1 MCDILPQ
8 RRFSLA
14 PADHGSSF
22 EKKRDEILQRPI
34 KASQSPKPIKD
45 DDIQLEDI
53 SKEGRTSMDW
63 NAEFQS
69 AVDDVNSLTMNHSYE
84 KRIAAYSKLG
94 KLYQNFIDTA
104 TLYGKI
110 LISERYLP
118 EECRTFKSCDI
129 GGIAGGEK
137 FLVQNILFKICT
149 DHYGVFG
156 GDEYY
161 AHKLASHELKGLI
174 NIYNYGSK
182 LGLYVPMMC
191 VLMYKGFHMIAM
203 SVLPINNST
212 LVYGSK
218 DAGDTVFDNPTF
230 SSKLKQVAEELGL
243 KLHKAG
249 KDPNA
254 KYLYTPVDME
264 GHIGT
269 DGRMYL
275 LDFSRLFPPER
286 PLPSAPRFM
295 YLCRLLRPEFVKIY
309 SENFGPLSSDAYSR
323 FSSGAE
329 ADERARIEINAA
341 TDYLLREHLP
351 LFLERFQRYHAI
363 DHFAW
368 LGLLH
373 SHGISYRHMGSL
385 RKLVLRLPPT
395 PNYTNLDTATLILMA
410 MIARVVKNQLS
421 CIMRAQVKSHSQ
433 SIPGDQMLKQV
444 AAAFFNMVFGNSKGT
459 QNFWDTTLKYKLSE
473 YFPNSLTDAELRAPD
488 FGTNI
493 MKTDLVCLLFIY
505 TVKLCGLRLRTS
517 AIEQFKV
524 KQSFDFAEPLDES
537 DIEEIKE
544 RVQSMSV
551 AAFAEGYSMQM
562 KAMHS
567 ANQHEAKRLYRLS
580 LDKFKTA
587 LDMEPGNIQ
596 ALTQIFVNMVQTDHP
611 KVAESI
617 YHSVVYGKLY
627 DSEFLWRYANFCK
640 SRGLAE
646 RAEVHYLYSLDLDP
660 NYALCLSDYAKFL
673 AEAGE
678 LHPAN
683 RFFQRA
689 IQAAPTTVNILIDFA
704 MFLYRSLKDPTR
716 AGQFF
721 EKAMNSPDFNSS
733 YYPLIRGCAQYFPEF
748 VYSHKL
754 HDLFP
759 ATPDISNNDSIR
771 SSMMFS
777 MKTTVI
783 SSSLSSKQLDMQLS
797 YVDPME
803 G

>member
-1 MCDILPQ
+1 MCDILPP

-14 PADHGSSF
+14 PSDHGSSM

-34 KASQSPKPIKD
+34 KQSQPQSKPIKED
-45 DDIQLEDI
+45 DVILEDVT
-53 SKEGRTSMDW
+53 KEARTSMDW

-84 KRIAAYSKLG
+84 KRITAYSKLG

-118 EECRTFKSCDI
+118 EECRTFKSCNI

-203 SVLPINNST
+203 SVLPINDST

-373 SHGISYRHMGSL
+373 SHGINYRHMGSL

-395 PNYTNLDTATLILMA
+395 PNYTGLDTATLILMA

-444 AAAFFNMVFGNSKGT
+444 AAAFFNMVFGNSKGS

-488 FGTNI
+488 FGSNI

-505 TVKLCGLRLRTS
+505 TIKLCGLRLRSS
-517 AIEQFKV
+517 AIEQFKS
-524 KQSFDFAEPLDES
+524 KMSFDFADPVDES

-562 KAMHS
+562 KAIHS
-567 ANQHEAKRLYRLS
+567 SNQHEAKRLYRLS
-580 LDKFKTA
+580 LDKFKFA

-640 SRGLAE
+640 SRGLTE

-660 NYALCLSDYAKFL
+660 NYAACLSDYAKFL
-673 AEAGE
+673 GEAGE
-678 LHPAN
+678 LHSAH

-689 IQAAPTTVNILIDFA
+689 IQVAPSAVNILIDFA
-704 MFLYRSLKDPTR
+704 MFLHRCLKDPIS
-716 AGQFF
+716 AGKFF

-733 YYPLIRGCAQYFPEF
+733 YYPLIKGCAQYFPELL
-748 VYSHKL
+748 YSHKL
-754 HDLFP
+754 QELFP
-759 ATPDISNNDSIR
+759 ATPDISN
-771 SSMMFS
+771 
-777 MKTTVI
+777 
-783 SSSLSSKQLDMQLS
+783 SSSDLLFNIKSPVTLAPNHSKHNMDMQLS

>member
-1 MCDILPQ
+1 M
-8 RRFSLA
+8 
-14 PADHGSSF
+14 
-22 EKKRDEILQRPI
+22 KMVDEG
-34 KASQSPKPIKD
+34 
-45 DDIQLEDI
+45 
-53 SKEGRTSMDW
+53 KEVRTGMDW
-63 NAEFQS
+63 NAEFQA
-69 AVDDVNSLTMNHSYE
+69 AVDEVNSLTINHSYD

-118 EECRTFKSCDI
+118 EECRTFKACDI

-203 SVLPINNST
+203 SVLPINDST

-218 DAGDTVFDNPTF
+218 DAGDTVYDNPTF
-230 SSKLKQVAEELGL
+230 SSKLKHVAQELGL

-249 KDPNA
+249 KEPNA

-275 LDFSRLFPPER
+275 LDFSRVFPPER

-323 FSSGAE
+323 FSAGES
-329 ADERARIEINAA
+329 DDRTTIEINAA

-351 LFLERFQRYHAI
+351 LFLDRFQRYHAI

-373 SHGISYRHMGSL
+373 SHGINYRHMGSL

-395 PNYTNLDTATLILMA
+395 PNYTGLDTATLILMA

-444 AAAFFNMVFGNSKGT
+444 AAAFFNMVFGNSKAT

-473 YFPNSLTDAELRAPD
+473 YFPNSLTDAELRAAD
-488 FGTNI
+488 FGTQI
-493 MKTDLVCLLFIY
+493 TKTELVCTLFVY
-505 TVKLCGLRLRTS
+505 TVRLCGLRLRPS
-517 AIEQFKV
+517 AFEQFRHRE
-524 KQSFDFAEPLDES
+524 SFDFAEPLHES

-562 KAMHS
+562 QAMNS
-567 ANQHEAKRLYRLS
+567 SNQHEAKRLYRLS

-627 DSEFLWRYANFCK
+627 DTEFLWRYANFCK
-640 SRGLAE
+640 TRGLTE

-660 NYALCLSDYAKFL
+660 NYALCLADYAKFL
-673 AEAGE
+673 AESGE
-678 LHPAN
+678 LHHAN

-689 IQAAPTTVNILIDFA
+689 VQVAPESVVILIDFA
-704 MFLYRSLKDPTR
+704 VFLYRFLKDSSR
-716 AGQFF
+716 ASQFL
-721 EKAMNSPDFNSS
+721 EKAIGSPDFNSS
-733 YYPLIRGCAQYFPEF
+733 YYPLLKSCAQDFPELL
-748 VYSHKL
+748 YSNKIP
-754 HDLFP
+754 DLFQ
-759 ATPDISNNDSIR
+759 ATPDISNNELLKPPPSTPNNKN
-771 SSMMFS
+771 ME
-777 MKTTVI
+777 
-783 SSSLSSKQLDMQLS
+783 MQLS
-797 YVDPME
+797 YVSPME

>member
-14 PADHGSSF
+14 PAEHSHSMD
-22 EKKRDEILQRPI
+22 KKREEILRRPI
-34 KASQSPKPIKD
+34 QVPPQP
-45 DDIQLEDI
+45 QLKTFGEEMQLVDEG
-53 SKEGRTSMDW
+53 KETRTSMDW

-69 AVDDVNSLTMNHSYE
+69 AVDEVNSLTMNHPYE
-84 KRIAAYSKLG
+84 KRITAYSKLG

-174 NIYNYGSK
+174 NTFNCGSK

-203 SVLPINNST
+203 SVLPINDTT

-218 DAGDTVFDNPTF
+218 DAGDTVYDNPAF
-230 SSKLKQVAEELGL
+230 GSKLKHVAQELGL

-249 KDPNA
+249 KEPNA

-323 FSSGAE
+323 FSAGE
-329 ADERARIEINAA
+329 TDDRTTIEINAA
-341 TDYLLREHLP
+341 TDYLIREHLP
-351 LFLERFQRYHAI
+351 LFLDRFQRYHAI
-363 DHFAW
+363 DHYAW

-373 SHGISYRHMGSL
+373 SHGINYRHMGSL

-395 PNYTNLDTATLILMA
+395 PNYTGLDTATLILMA

-421 CIMRAQVKSHSQ
+421 CIMRSQVKSHSQ

-444 AAAFFNMVFGNSKGT
+444 AAAFFNTVFGNSKGS

-473 YFPNSLTDAELRAPD
+473 YFPNSLTDAELRSPD
-488 FGTNI
+488 FGASI
-493 MKTDLVCLLFIY
+493 MKTELVCSLFLY
-505 TVKLCGLRLRTS
+505 TVKLCGLRLRSS
-517 AIEQFKV
+517 AIEQFKDS
-524 KQSFDFAEPLDES
+524 QSFDFAEPLDES

-551 AAFAEGYSMQM
+551 AAYAEGYSMQM
-562 KAMHS
+562 KAMYS
-567 ANQHEAKRLYRLS
+567 TNQHEAKRLYRLS

-627 DSEFLWRYANFCK
+627 DTEFLWRYANFCR
-640 SRGLAE
+640 SRGLND

-660 NYALCLSDYAKFL
+660 NYSLCLADYAKFL
-673 AEAGE
+673 ADAGE
-678 LHPAN
+678 LHAAN
-683 RFFQRA
+683 RFFHRA
-689 IQAAPTTVNILIDFA
+689 VTVAPDSVSILIDFA
-704 MFLYRSLKDPTR
+704 VFLYQHLKDTSR
-716 AGQFF
+716 AGQFL
-721 EKAMNSPDFNSS
+721 EKAISSPDFNSS
-733 YYPLIRGCAQYFPEF
+733 YYPLLKTCAQDFPELL
-748 VYSHKL
+748 YSNKVP
-754 HDLFP
+754 DLFP
-759 ATPDISNNDSIR
+759 AATPDL
-771 SSMMFS
+771 
-777 MKTTVI
+777 
-783 SSSLSSKQLDMQLS
+783 SSSANEMFKPRATTPANKNMDMSLA
-797 YVDPME
+797 YVSPME

>member
-34 KASQSPKPIKD
+34 KVPSQPQPKSIDEEMLQCDSGHTP
-45 DDIQLEDI
+45 
-53 SKEGRTSMDW
+53 RTSMDW

-69 AVDDVNSLTMNHSYE
+69 AVDEVNSLTVNNSYE
-84 KRIAAYSKLG
+84 KRINAYSKLG

-118 EECRTFKSCDI
+118 EECRTFKACDI

-182 LGLYVPMMC
+182 LGLHVPMMC

-203 SVLPINNST
+203 SVVPINDTT

-218 DAGDTVFDNPTF
+218 DAGDTVYDNPTF
-230 SSKLKQVAEELGL
+230 SDKLKHVAQELGL

-249 KDPNA
+249 KEPNA

-323 FSSGAE
+323 FSAGE
-329 ADERARIEINAA
+329 GDDRNTIEINAA

-363 DHFAW
+363 DHYAW

-373 SHGISYRHMGSL
+373 SHGINYRHMGSL

-395 PNYTNLDTATLILMA
+395 PNYTGLDTATLILMA

-433 SIPGDQMLKQV
+433 SIPGDQMLKHV
-444 AAAFFNMVFGNSKGT
+444 AAAFFNTVFGNSKAT
-459 QNFWDTTLKYKLSE
+459 LNFWDTTLKYKLSE
-473 YFPNSLTDAELRAPD
+473 YFPNSLTEAELRSPD
-488 FGTNI
+488 FGFDI
-493 MKTDLVCLLFIY
+493 MKTDLVCSLFLY
-505 TVKLCGLRLRTS
+505 TVKLCGLRLRSS
-517 AIEQFKV
+517 AVEQFKV
-524 KQSFDFAEPLDES
+524 KESFDFAEPVHES

-551 AAFAEGYSMQM
+551 AAYAEGYSMQM
-562 KAMHS
+562 KAMYS
-567 ANQHEAKRLYRLS
+567 ANQNEAKRLYRLS

-627 DSEFLWRYANFCK
+627 DTEFLWRYANFCK
-640 SRGLAE
+640 SRGLME

-660 NYALCLSDYAKFL
+660 NYAHCLADYAKFL

-683 RFFQRA
+683 RFFLRA
-689 IQAAPTTVNILIDFA
+689 VQLAPTSVDILVDFA
-704 MFLYRSLKDPTR
+704 VFLYRFLKDSTR
-716 AGQFF
+716 AGQFV
-721 EKAMNSPDFNSS
+721 EKAINSPDFNSS
-733 YYPLIRGCAQYFPEF
+733 YYPLLKSCAQYFPELL
-748 VYSHKL
+748 YSNKIP
-754 HDLFP
+754 DLFP
-759 ATPDISNNDSIR
+759 ATPDISNND
-771 SSMMFS
+771 MFKPQPATPPKN
-777 MKTTVI
+777 M
-783 SSSLSSKQLDMQLS
+783 DMQLS
-797 YVDPME
+797 YVSPME

>member
-14 PADHGSSF
+14 PADHGSSY

-34 KASQSPKPIKD
+34 KIPTPPQAKSND
-45 DDIQLEDI
+45 EDMQI
-53 SKEGRTSMDW
+53 VDEGKEVRRMDW

-69 AVDDVNSLTMNHSYE
+69 AVDEVNSLTMNHSYE

-118 EECRTFKSCDI
+118 EECRTFKACDI

-137 FLVQNILFKICT
+137 FVVQNILFKICT

-203 SVLPINNST
+203 SVVPINDTS

-218 DAGDTVFDNPTF
+218 DAGDTVYDNSTF
-230 SSKLKQVAEELGL
+230 SSKLKHVAQELGL

-249 KDPNA
+249 KEPNA

-323 FSSGAE
+323 FSSGE
-329 ADERARIEINAA
+329 ADERSTLEINAA

-351 LFLERFQRYHAI
+351 LFLERLQRYHAI

-373 SHGISYRHMGSL
+373 SHGINYRHMGSL

-395 PNYTNLDTATLILMA
+395 PNYTGLDTATLILMA

-444 AAAFFNMVFGNSKGT
+444 ASAFFNMVFGNSKGT

-473 YFPNSLTDAELRAPD
+473 YFPNSLTDSELRSPE
-488 FGTNI
+488 FGADI

-505 TVKLCGLRLRTS
+505 TVKLCGLRLRSS
-517 AIEQFKV
+517 AVEQFKNR
-524 KQSFDFAEPLDES
+524 QSFDFAEPLDES

-551 AAFAEGYSMQM
+551 AAYAEGYSMQM
-562 KAMHS
+562 KAMAS
-567 ANQHEAKRLYRLS
+567 SNQHEAKRLYRLS

-627 DSEFLWRYANFCK
+627 DTEFLWRYANFCK
-640 SRGLAE
+640 SRGLNE

-660 NYALCLSDYAKFL
+660 NYALCLADYAKFL

-689 IQAAPTTVNILIDFA
+689 VNVAPMSVAILIDFA
-704 MFLYRSLKDPTR
+704 VFLYRFLKDTTR
-716 AGQFF
+716 AGQFL
-721 EKAMNSPDFNSS
+721 EKAISSPDFNSS
-733 YYPLIRGCAQYFPEF
+733 YYPLLKSCAQYFPELL
-748 VYSHKL
+748 YSNKIP
-754 HDLFP
+754 DLFP
-759 ATPDISNNDSIR
+759 ATPDISNND
-771 SSMMFS
+771 MF
-777 MKTTVI
+777 KTHHQPSTP
-783 SSSLSSKQLDMQLS
+783 SNKNMDMQLS
-797 YVDPME
+797 YVAPME

>member
-1 MCDILPQ
+1 MCDILSQ

-14 PADHGSSF
+14 PSDHGSSF
-22 EKKRDEILQRPI
+22 EKKRDEILHRPTKI
-34 KASQSPKPIKD
+34 STLPQPKIEEEVRQQD
-45 DDIQLEDI
+45 DGREV
-53 SKEGRTSMDW
+53 RTSMDW

-69 AVDDVNSLTMNHSYE
+69 AVDEVNSLTVNHSYE
-84 KRIAAYSKLG
+84 KRINAYSKLG

-118 EECRTFKSCDI
+118 EECRTFKACDI

-149 DHYGVFG
+149 DHYGIFG

-182 LGLYVPMMC
+182 QGLYVPMMC

-203 SVLPINNST
+203 SVVPINDTT

-218 DAGDTVFDNPTF
+218 DAGDTVYDNPTF
-230 SSKLKQVAEELGL
+230 SSKLKHVAQELGL

-249 KDPNA
+249 KEPNA

-275 LDFSRLFPPER
+275 LDFSRLLPPER

-309 SENFGPLSSDAYSR
+309 SENFGPLSSDAYSK
-323 FSSGAE
+323 FSAGGE
-329 ADERARIEINAA
+329 ADYERSTIEINAA

-373 SHGISYRHMGSL
+373 SHGINYRHMGSL
-385 RKLVLRLPPT
+385 RKLVMRLPPT
-395 PNYTNLDTATLILMA
+395 PNYTGLDTATLILMA
-410 MIARVVKNQLS
+410 MIGRVVKNQLS
-421 CIMRAQVKSHSQ
+421 AIMRAQVKSHYQ
-433 SIPGDQMLKQV
+433 TIPGDQMLKQV

-493 MKTDLVCLLFIY
+493 TKTDLVCSLFLY
-505 TVKLCGLRLRTS
+505 TVKLCGLRLRSS
-517 AIEQFKV
+517 AVEQFKN
-524 KQSFDFAEPLDES
+524 KESFDFAEPLDES

-544 RVQSMSV
+544 RVKSMSV

-562 KAMHS
+562 KAMNS
-567 ANQHEAKRLYRLS
+567 ANEHEAKRLYRLS
-580 LDKFKTA
+580 LDKFKLA
-587 LDMEPGNIQ
+587 HDMEPGNIQ

-627 DSEFLWRYANFCK
+627 DPEFLWRYANFCRA
-640 SRGLAE
+640 RGLTE

-660 NYALCLSDYAKFL
+660 NYALCLADYAKFL
-673 AEAGE
+673 AESGDI
-678 LHPAN
+678 HHAN
-683 RFFQRA
+683 RFFMRA
-689 IQAAPTTVNILIDFA
+689 VQVAPSSVTILIDFA
-704 MFLYRSLKDPTR
+704 MFLYRFLKDTTR
-716 AGQFF
+716 ASQFL
-721 EKAMNSPDFNSS
+721 EKAVNSPDFNSS
-733 YYPLIRGCAQYFPEF
+733 YHPLLKDCVQYFPEL
-748 VYSHKL
+748 VYSYKL

-759 ATPDISNNDSIR
+759 ATPDISNNDLLNPKPNTPR
-771 SSMMFS
+771 
-777 MKTTVI
+777 KHN
-783 SSSLSSKQLDMQLS
+783 LDMQLS
-797 YVDPME
+797 YVSPME

>member
-22 EKKRDEILQRPI
+22 EKKRDEILQRPV
-34 KASQSPKPIKD
+34 KVPSAPLPKLYEECMGVPD
-45 DDIQLEDI
+45 D
-53 SKEGRTSMDW
+53 GATPRTTMDW

-69 AVDDVNSLTMNHSYE
+69 AVEEVNSLTMNTHYE
-84 KRIAAYSKLG
+84 KRITAYSKLG

-118 EECRTFKSCDI
+118 EECRTFKSCNI

-149 DHYGVFG
+149 DQYGVFG

-174 NIYNYGSK
+174 NVYNYGSK

-203 SVLPINNST
+203 SVLPISDTT

-218 DAGDTVFDNPTF
+218 DAGDNVYDNPTF
-230 SSKLKQVAEELGL
+230 SSKLKHVAQELGL
-243 KLHKAG
+243 RFHKAG
-249 KDPNA
+249 KEPNA

-264 GHIGT
+264 GHIGE

-275 LDFSRLFPPER
+275 LDFSRLLPPER
-286 PLPSAPRFM
+286 PSPSAPRFM

-309 SENFGPLSSDAYSR
+309 SENFGPLSSDAYSK
-323 FSSGAE
+323 FST
-329 ADERARIEINAA
+329 DERSQIEINAA

-351 LFLERFQRYHAI
+351 LFLDRFQRYHAI

-373 SHGISYRHMGSL
+373 SHGINYRHMGSL
-385 RKLVLRLPPT
+385 RKIVLGLPPT
-395 PNYTNLDTATLILMA
+395 PNYTKVDTPTLILMA

-444 AAAFFNMVFGNSKGT
+444 AAAFFNMVFGNSKAT

-488 FGTNI
+488 FGECI

-505 TVKLCGLRLRTS
+505 TVKLCGLRLRSS
-517 AIEQFKV
+517 AVEQFKN
-524 KQSFDFAEPLDES
+524 KQSFDFAEPVDES

-551 AAFAEGYSMQM
+551 AAYAEGYSMQM
-562 KAMHS
+562 KAMYS

-627 DSEFLWRYANFCK
+627 DPEFLWRYANFCK
-640 SRGLAE
+640 SRGLLE
-646 RAEVHYLYSLDLDP
+646 RAEVHYLYALDLDP
-660 NYALCLSDYAKFL
+660 NYAVCIADYAKFL
-673 AEAGE
+673 AESMD
-678 LHPAN
+678 LHHAN
-683 RFFQRA
+683 KFFTRA
-689 IQAAPTTVNILIDFA
+689 VQIAPTSVDIMIEYA
-704 MFLYRSLKDPTR
+704 MFLYRFLKDTVR
-716 AGQFF
+716 AGQAL
-721 EKAMNSPDFNSS
+721 EKAVTSPDFNSS
-733 YYPLIRGCAQYFPEF
+733 YYPLIKNCAQFFPELI
-748 VYSHKL
+748 YTYKL
-754 HDLFP
+754 HDLLPVTPDLSLNEALRPRP
-759 ATPDISNNDSIR
+759 ATPAPA
-771 SSMMFS
+771 
-777 MKTTVI
+777 
-783 SSSLSSKQLDMQLS
+783 SKHTMDMQMS
-797 YVDPME
+797 YVSPME

>member
-34 KASQSPKPIKD
+34 KIPSQPQPKSFDEDMLQSDGKD
-45 DDIQLEDI
+45 T
-53 SKEGRTSMDW
+53 SRGTSMDW

-69 AVDDVNSLTMNHSYE
+69 AVDEVNSLTMNNSYE

-118 EECRTFKSCDI
+118 EECRTFKACDI

-203 SVLPINNST
+203 SVLPINDST

-218 DAGDTVFDNPTF
+218 DAGDTVYDNPTF
-230 SSKLKQVAEELGL
+230 SAKLKHVAQELGL

-249 KDPNA
+249 KEPNA

-323 FSSGAE
+323 FSVAGECDDRST
-329 ADERARIEINAA
+329 IEINAA

-351 LFLERFQRYHAI
+351 LFLDRFQRYHAI
-363 DHFAW
+363 DKFAW

-373 SHGISYRHMGSL
+373 SHGINYRHMGSL

-395 PNYTNLDTATLILMA
+395 PNYTNFDTATLILMA

-444 AAAFFNMVFGNSKGT
+444 AAAFFNMVFGNSKAT

-473 YFPNSLTDAELRAPD
+473 YFPNSLTEAELRSPD
-488 FGTNI
+488 FGAMI
-493 MKTDLVCLLFIY
+493 MKTELVCCLFIY
-505 TVKLCGLRLRTS
+505 TVKLCGLRLRSS
-517 AIEQFKV
+517 AVEQFKD
-524 KQSFDFAEPLDES
+524 KESFDFAEPLHES

-551 AAFAEGYSMQM
+551 AAYAEGYSMQM
-562 KAMHS
+562 KATYS

-596 ALTQIFVNMVQTDHP
+596 ALTQIFVNMVSTDHP

-627 DSEFLWRYANFCK
+627 DAEFLWRYANFCK
-640 SRGLAE
+640 SRGLLE

-660 NYALCLSDYAKFL
+660 NYAHCLADYAKFL

-689 IQAAPTTVNILIDFA
+689 VQVAPLSVDILIYFA
-704 MFLYRSLKDPTR
+704 VFLYRFLKDTTR
-716 AGQFF
+716 AGQFL
-721 EKAMNSPDFNSS
+721 EKAINSPDFNAS
-733 YYPLIRGCAQYFPEF
+733 YYPLLKSCAQYFPELL
-748 VYSHKL
+748 YSNKIP
-754 HDLFP
+754 DLFP
-759 ATPDISNNDSIR
+759 ATPDISNND
-771 SSMMFS
+771 MFKPQPATPPKN
-777 MKTTVI
+777 M
-783 SSSLSSKQLDMQLS
+783 DMQLC
-797 YVDPME
+797 YVSPME

>member
-1 MCDILPQ
+1 
-8 RRFSLA
+8 
-14 PADHGSSF
+14 
-22 EKKRDEILQRPI
+22 
-34 KASQSPKPIKD
+34 
-45 DDIQLEDI
+45 
-53 SKEGRTSMDW
+53 
-63 NAEFQS
+63 
-69 AVDDVNSLTMNHSYE
+69 
-84 KRIAAYSKLG
+84 
-94 KLYQNFIDTA
+94 
-104 TLYGKI
+104 
-110 LISERYLP
+110 
-118 EECRTFKSCDI
+118 
-129 GGIAGGEK
+129 
-137 FLVQNILFKICT
+137 
-149 DHYGVFG
+149 
-156 GDEYY
+156 
-161 AHKLASHELKGLI
+161 
-174 NIYNYGSK
+174 
-182 LGLYVPMMC
+182 
-191 VLMYKGFHMIAM
+191 
-203 SVLPINNST
+203 
-212 LVYGSK
+212 
-218 DAGDTVFDNPTF
+218 
-230 SSKLKQVAEELGL
+230 
-243 KLHKAG
+243 
-249 KDPNA
+249 
-254 KYLYTPVDME
+254 ME
-264 GHIGT
+264 GHIGE

-286 PLPSAPRFM
+286 PLPNAPRFM

-323 FSSGAE
+323 FSADKGE
-329 ADERARIEINAA
+329 ADERSTIEINAA

-363 DHFAW
+363 DHYAW

-373 SHGISYRHMGSL
+373 SHGINYRHMGSL

-395 PNYTNLDTATLILMA
+395 PNYTGLDTATLILMA

-488 FGTNI
+488 FGENI
-493 MKTDLVCLLFIY
+493 KKTELVCSLFIY
-505 TVKLCGLRLRTS
+505 TVKLCGLRLRSS
-517 AIEQFKV
+517 AVEQFKD
-524 KQSFDFAEPLDES
+524 KQSFDFAEPLHES

-562 KAMHS
+562 KAMYS
-567 ANQHEAKRLYRLS
+567 SNQHEAKRLYRLS

-640 SRGLAE
+640 SRGLLE

-660 NYALCLSDYAKFL
+660 NYALALADYAKFL

-678 LHPAN
+678 LHPAT

-689 IQAAPTTVNILIDFA
+689 VNVAPSSVSILIDFA
-704 MFLYRSLKDPTR
+704 MFLFRFLKDTTR
-716 AGQFF
+716 AGQHL

-733 YYPLIRGCAQYFPEF
+733 YYPILKSLAQYFPELL
-748 VYSHKL
+748 YSYKL
-754 HDLFP
+754 HDLLP
-759 ATPDISNNDSIR
+759 VTPDISVSNEA
-771 SSMMFS
+771 MFNPRPS
-777 MKTTVI
+777 TPPAHNM
-783 SSSLSSKQLDMQLS
+783 DMQLS
-797 YVDPME
+797 YVSPME

>member
-1 MCDILPQ
+1 MCDILPP

-22 EKKRDEILQRPI
+22 EKKREEILQRPI
-34 KASQSPKPIKD
+34 KAAAQPPPKSIREED
-45 DDIQLEDI
+45 VQLEDL
-53 SKEGRTSMDW
+53 STPRTSVDW
-63 NAEFQS
+63 NAEFQA
-69 AVDDVNSLTMNHSYE
+69 AVDEVNTLSMNHSYD

-104 TLYGKI
+104 TMYGKI

-118 EECRTFKSCDI
+118 EECRTFKSCNI

-174 NIYNYGSK
+174 NIFNYGSK
-182 LGLYVPMMC
+182 FGIHVPMMC

-203 SVLPINNST
+203 SVLPINDST
-212 LVYGSK
+212 LSYGSK
-218 DAGDTVFDNPTF
+218 DAGDTVYDDPVFC
-230 SSKLKQVAEELGL
+230 SKLKQVAEGLGL
-243 KLHKAG
+243 KLHRVG
-249 KDPNA
+249 KEANI
-254 KYLYTPVDME
+254 KWLHTPVDME

-309 SENFGPLSSDAYSR
+309 SEIFGPLSSDAYSR
-323 FSSGAE
+323 FSSD
-329 ADERARIEINAA
+329 DERDKLEINAA

-351 LFLERFQRYHAI
+351 LFLERLQRFHAI
-363 DHFAW
+363 DPFAW

-373 SHGISYRHMGSL
+373 EHGINYRHMGSL
-385 RKLVLRLPPT
+385 RKIVLRLPQV
-395 PNYTNLDTATLILMA
+395 PNYTNFDTPTLILMA
-410 MIARVVKNQLS
+410 MIARVIKNQLS

-433 SIPGDQMLKQV
+433 SMPGDQMLKQV
-444 AAAFFNMVFGNSKGT
+444 ATAFFNMVFGNSKAT

-473 YFPNSLTDAELRAPD
+473 YFPNSLTEAELRAPD

-493 MKTDLVCLLFIY
+493 TKTELVCTLFAY
-505 TVKLCGLRLRTS
+505 TVKLCGLRLRSS
-517 AIEQFKV
+517 AMEQFKS
-524 KQSFDFAEPLDES
+524 KDSFDFAEPLHES

-562 KAMHS
+562 KAMAS
-567 ANQHEAKRLYRLS
+567 SNQHEAKRLYRLS
-580 LDKFKTA
+580 LEKFKLA
-587 LDMEPGNIQ
+587 LDMEPGSIP

-627 DSEFLWRYANFCK
+627 DTEFLWRYANFCK
-640 SRGLAE
+640 NRGLME

-673 AEAGE
+673 AESGE
-678 LHPAN
+678 LHPAT

-689 IQAAPTTVNILIDFA
+689 VQVAPTSVNILIDFA
-704 MFLYRSLKDPTR
+704 MFLYRHLKDPVR
-716 AGQFF
+716 AAQHF

-733 YYPLIRGCAQYFPEF
+733 YYPLIKGCAQYFPELL
-748 VYSHKL
+748 YSHKL
-754 HDLFP
+754 HELFP
-759 ATPDISNNDSIR
+759 ATPDTSNNVSDYS
-771 SSMMFS
+771 FNVGTPPPNNAN
-777 MKTTVI
+777 KNLT
-783 SSSLSSKQLDMQLS
+783 DMQLA

>member
-22 EKKRDEILQRPI
+22 DKKREEILQRPVKI
-34 KASQSPKPIKD
+34 PTPLAKQLDESFIQD
-45 DDIQLEDI
+45 DL
-53 SKEGRTSMDW
+53 KERTNHMDW

-69 AVDDVNSLTMNHSYE
+69 AVDEVNSLTINNSYD
-84 KRIAAYSKLG
+84 KRITAFSKLG

-118 EECRTFKSCDI
+118 EDCRTFKACDI

-174 NIYNYGSK
+174 NIFNYGSK
-182 LGLYVPMMC
+182 QGLHVPMMC

-203 SVLPINNST
+203 SVLPINEST

-218 DAGDTVFDNPTF
+218 DAGTTVYDHPTF
-230 SSKLKQVAEELGL
+230 NEKLKHVAAELGL

-249 KDPNA
+249 KEPNA
-254 KYLYTPVDME
+254 KFLYTPVDME
-264 GHIGT
+264 GHIGE
-269 DGRMYL
+269 DGRLYL

-323 FSSGAE
+323 FSAGSE
-329 ADERARIEINAA
+329 ADDERSTVEINAA

-351 LFLERFQRYHAI
+351 LFLERFLRFHAI

-373 SHGISYRHMGSL
+373 SHGINYRHMGSL

-395 PNYTNLDTATLILMA
+395 ANYTGLDTPTLILMA
-410 MIARVVKNQLS
+410 MIARVVKNQLA
-421 CIMRAQVKSHSQ
+421 CIMRAQVKSNAQ

-444 AAAFFNMVFGNSKGT
+444 AAAFFNTVFGNSKSS

-493 MKTDLVCLLFIY
+493 LKSDTVCSLFLY
-505 TVKLCGLRLRTS
+505 TIKLCGLRLRSS
-517 AIEQFKV
+517 AIEQFKN
-524 KQSFDFAEPLDES
+524 KQSFDFGEPLDES

-544 RVQSMSV
+544 RVSSMSV
-551 AAFAEGYSMQM
+551 AAYAEGYSMQM
-562 KAMHS
+562 KAMYS

-580 LDKFKTA
+580 LDKLKTA
-587 LDMEPGNIQ
+587 LEMEPGNIQ

-627 DSEFLWRYANFCK
+627 DPEFLWRYANFCK
-640 SRGLAE
+640 TRGLLE
-646 RAEVHYLYSLDLDP
+646 RAEVHYLYSLDLNP
-660 NYALCLSDYAKFL
+660 NYAGCLADYAKFL
-673 AEAGE
+673 AEANE
-678 LHPAN
+678 LHAAN
-683 RFFQRA
+683 RFFMRA
-689 IQAAPTTVNILIDFA
+689 VQLAPSSVDILIDFA
-704 MFLYRSLKDPTR
+704 MFLYRFLKDTLR
-716 AGQFF
+716 ATQFV
-721 EKAMNSPDFNSS
+721 EKAVTSPDFNSS
-733 YYPLIRGCAQYFPEF
+733 YYPLLRGCSQYFPELL
-748 VYSHKL
+748 YTHNL
-754 HDLFP
+754 HELLP
-759 ATPDISNNDSIR
+759 VTPDINN
-771 SSMMFS
+771 MEMFNPRPGAPPP
-777 MKTTVI
+777 
-783 SSSLSSKQLDMQLS
+783 LSQKNMDMQLS
-797 YVDPME
+797 YVSPME

>member
-14 PADHGSSF
+14 PADHGSSN
-22 EKKRDEILQRPI
+22 EKKREEILRRPI
-34 KASQSPKPIKD
+34 EVPSLHGTKSQD
-45 DDIQLEDI
+45 EEMLQYDG
-53 SKEGRTSMDW
+53 KEPRTTMDW

-69 AVDDVNSLTMNHSYE
+69 AVDEVNSLSMNHPYE
-84 KRIAAYSKLG
+84 KRINAYSKLG

-203 SVLPINNST
+203 SVLPINDST

-230 SSKLKQVAEELGL
+230 SAKLKHVAQELGL

-249 KDPNA
+249 KEPNA

-323 FSSGAE
+323 FSVSE
-329 ADERARIEINAA
+329 ADDRTTIEINAA

-351 LFLERFQRYHAI
+351 LFLDRFQRYHAI
-363 DHFAW
+363 DPFAW

-373 SHGISYRHMGSL
+373 SHGINYRHMGSL
-385 RKLVLRLPPT
+385 RKLVLRLPTT
-395 PNYTNLDTATLILMA
+395 PNYTGLDTATLILMA

-433 SIPGDQMLKQV
+433 SIPGDQMLKHV
-444 AAAFFNMVFGNSKGT
+444 AAAFFNMVFGNSKAT

-473 YFPNSLTDAELRAPD
+473 YFPSSLTDEELRSPD
-488 FGTNI
+488 FGPSI
-493 MKTDLVCLLFIY
+493 MKTNLVCLLFIY

-517 AIEQFKV
+517 AFQNFKD
-524 KQSFDFAEPLDES
+524 KESFDFAEPLHES

-551 AAFAEGYSMQM
+551 AAYAEGYSMQM
-562 KAMHS
+562 KAMYS
-567 ANQHEAKRLYRLS
+567 TNQHEAKRLYRLS

-627 DSEFLWRYANFCK
+627 DTEFLWRYANFCK
-640 SRGLAE
+640 SRGLME
-646 RAEVHYLYSLDLDP
+646 RAELHYLYSLDLDP
-660 NYALCLSDYAKFL
+660 NYAHCLGDYAKFL
-673 AEAGE
+673 AEYGE
-678 LHPAN
+678 LHSAH

-689 IQAAPTTVNILIDFA
+689 VKVAPTCVDILVDFA
-704 MFLYRSLKDPTR
+704 VFLYKSLKDATT
-716 AGQFF
+716 AGQFL
-721 EKAMNSPDFNSS
+721 EKAINSPDFNSS
-733 YYPLIRGCAQYFPEF
+733 YYPLLKSCAQYFPELL
-748 VYSHKL
+748 YSNKIP
-754 HDLFP
+754 DLFP
-759 ATPDISNNDSIR
+759 ATPDISND
-771 SSMMFS
+771 MFKPQPAAIPKN
-777 MKTTVI
+777 M
-783 SSSLSSKQLDMQLS
+783 DMQLC
-797 YVDPME
+797 YVSPME

>member
-1 MCDILPQ
+1 MEVRMPVTLYLY
-8 RRFSLA
+8 RF
-14 PADHGSSF
+14 
-22 EKKRDEILQRPI
+22 
-34 KASQSPKPIKD
+34 
-45 DDIQLEDI
+45 
-53 SKEGRTSMDW
+53 T
-63 NAEFQS
+63 
-69 AVDDVNSLTMNHSYE
+69 
-84 KRIAAYSKLG
+84 KRI
-94 KLYQNFIDTA
+94 
-104 TLYGKI
+104 
-110 LISERYLP
+110 SEYN
-118 EECRTFKSCDI
+118 CSDVFSDI
-129 GGIAGGEK
+129 CK
-137 FLVQNILFKICT
+137 
-149 DHYGVFG
+149 
-156 GDEYY
+156 
-161 AHKLASHELKGLI
+161 
-174 NIYNYGSK
+174 
-182 LGLYVPMMC
+182 
-191 VLMYKGFHMIAM
+191 
-203 SVLPINNST
+203 
-212 LVYGSK
+212 VY
-218 DAGDTVFDNPTF
+218 DNPTF
-230 SSKLKQVAEELGL
+230 SSKLKHVAQELGL

-249 KDPNA
+249 KEPNA

-264 GHIGT
+264 GHIGE

-309 SENFGPLSSDAYSR
+309 SENFGPLSSDAYSK
-323 FSSGAE
+323 FSE
-329 ADERARIEINAA
+329 ASDERSTIEINAA

-373 SHGISYRHMGSL
+373 SHGINYRHMGSL

-395 PNYTNLDTATLILMA
+395 PNYTGLDTATLILMA

-473 YFPNSLTDAELRAPD
+473 YFPNSLTDSELRSPD
-488 FGTNI
+488 FGENI

-505 TVKLCGLRLRTS
+505 TVKLCGLRLRSS
-517 AIEQFKV
+517 AIEQFKD
-524 KQSFDFAEPLDES
+524 KQSFDFAEPLHES

-551 AAFAEGYSMQM
+551 AAYAEGYSMQM
-562 KAMHS
+562 KAMYS
-567 ANQHEAKRLYRLS
+567 SNQHEAKRLYRLS

-627 DSEFLWRYANFCK
+627 DTEFLWRYANFCK
-640 SRGLAE
+640 SRGLLE

-660 NYALCLSDYAKFL
+660 NYALCLADYAKFL

-678 LHPAN
+678 LHPAT

-689 IQAAPTTVNILIDFA
+689 VQVAPASVTILIDYA
-704 MFLYRSLKDPTR
+704 MFLYRFLKDTVR
-716 AGQFF
+716 AGQYL
-721 EKAMNSPDFNSS
+721 EKAIASPDFNSS
-733 YYPLIRGCAQYFPEF
+733 YYPLLKSCAQYFPEL
-748 VYSHKL
+748 VYSYKL
-754 HDLFP
+754 HDLMP
-759 ATPDISNNDSIR
+759 VTPDISVSGETFTPRNMNPPKN
-771 SSMMFS
+771 M
-777 MKTTVI
+777 
-783 SSSLSSKQLDMQLS
+783 DMQLS
-797 YVDPME
+797 YVSPME